1 MIRLRPDYGELEFV
15 LRVIC
20 VVAAGAAMSLLAP
33 VSWRGYFA
41 RTQRG

>member
-1 MIRLRPDYGELEFV
+1 MNRLRPVYGELEFV

-20 VVAAGAAMSLLAP
+20 VVAAGAARSLLAP

-41 RTQRG
+41 RTSR

>member
-1 MIRLRPDYGELEFV
+1 MNRLRPGFGEFEFV

-33 VSWRGYFA
+33 VSWRGRFA
-41 RTQRG
+41 RMQR